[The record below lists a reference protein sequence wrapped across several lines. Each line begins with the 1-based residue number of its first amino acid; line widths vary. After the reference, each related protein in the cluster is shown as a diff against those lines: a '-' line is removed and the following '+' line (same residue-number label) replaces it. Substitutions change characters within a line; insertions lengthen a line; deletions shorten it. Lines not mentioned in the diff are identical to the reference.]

1 MPLTALRP
9 SAHRTQRTASGV
21 DNVRLSPPISGT
33 MGHFASGHSHWSGPS
48 PHFRFLFLLPAE
60 SDLPFLRAAVA
71 RPDPAV
77 LCRAVRHRKRV
88 RPPTEFTVLC
98 VEISRLARRRAAG
111 NDRHLRAVR
120 CASARRRYPRHSW
133 LIISA
138 RLSVLPSAYA
148 SVCCEPASAPS
159 AMPAVRLSSAGADAH
174 ARYMRFRA
182 LNSVFRAD
190 CAASARCTAARPI
203 EGVANVIP
211 RKWKNLQ
218 VAHSRSVPRW
228 HLSAA
233 CPASRCQRRAVCTA
247 RA

>member
-1 MPLTALRP
+1 MSTTCDLVRRSP
-9 SAHRTQRTASGV
+9 TQWAI
-21 DNVRLSPPISGT
+21 SPPAIPTGVGHPRISV
-33 MGHFASGHSHWSGPS
+33 
-48 PHFRFLFLLPAE
+48 FLVFLPAE

-77 LCRAVRHRKRV
+77 LCCAVRHRKRV
-88 RPPTEFTVLC
+88 RPPTEFAVLC
-98 VEISRLARRRAAG
+98 VEMSRLARRRAAG

-218 VAHSRSVPRW
+218 VGTAVQS
-228 HLSAA
+228 LSGI
-233 CPASRCQRRAVCTA
+233 
-247 RA
+247 